1 MNGDEIMNTVEERI
15 EQISSVA
22 GFVNLITKK
31 LNDESK
37 NYYYRGE
44 HRGEY
49 SGFNFRTPSLYMN
62 ESLTYLGSEFY
73 YRTLIKE
80 MGEEP
85 AQDSVSLTRQFAE
98 RQHYGAKTRILDI
111 TTNPLIA
118 LYFAVDMGNG
128 ESGYI
133 YLSGEKMA
141 RKI

>member
-1 MNGDEIMNTVEERI
+1 MNGDETMNTVEERI

-44 HRGEY
+44 H

-85 AQDSVSLTRQFAE
+85 AQD
-98 RQHYGAKTRILDI
+98 I
-111 TTNPLIA
+111 TIFL
-118 LYFAVDMGNG
+118 LRVVG
-128 ESGYI
+128 
-133 YLSGEKMA
+133 
-141 RKI
+141 